1 MSAGNRRM
9 LCSRPRFLMLCFQA
23 SNPLRCGTC
32 MRAKIVT
39 CWSKLVD
46 VCQEQAD
53 ALQQAPVLDALL

>member
-1 MSAGNRRM
+1 MSARNRRM
-9 LCSRPRFLMLCFQA
+9 LCSRPRFWMLCLDA

-39 CWSKLVD
+39 CQRKLVD